1 MTDPVSVSPMRKW
14 MRTRSF
20 GGIGRDLANPAV
32 RQTLLLWLVAVAVS
46 FVSIA
51 IAPGAIGL
59 LGAGLALVTIA
70 IAVIDWRS
78 FVIPNWLN
86 AAGLC
91 LAFIHAAAL
100 EPDAV
105 LWAVA
110 MAAIRGA
117 ALALVFLALRS
128 AYSWFRGRQGLGLG
142 DVKLAAVAG
151 AWLDWLIIP
160 IAIEIAAVAA
170 LSGYVLRQLVLGR
183 SISTTNRVP
192 FGFFFAPTIW
202 ICWVLEM
209 TWLAPA

>member
-1 MTDPVSVSPMRKW
+1 MRKW
-14 MRTRSF
+14 ARTRSF
-20 GGIGRDLANPAV
+20 GGIGRDLTNPAV
-32 RQTLLLWLVAVAVS
+32 WQTLLLGLIVVAVS

-51 IAPGAIGL
+51 IAPGVIGF

-91 LAFIHAAAL
+91 LAFIHAAAH

-110 MAAIRGA
+110 TAAIRGA

-128 AYSWFRGRQGLGLG
+128 AYSRFRGRQGLGLG

-151 AWLDWLIIP
+151 AWLDWLVIP

-170 LSGYVLRQLVLGR
+170 LSGYVLRQVVTGR
-183 SISTTNRVP
+183 SISATNKVP
-192 FGFFFAPTIW
+192 FGFFFAPSIW
-202 ICWVLEM
+202 ICWVIE
-209 TWLAPA
+209 TIWLAP

>member
-1 MTDPVSVSPMRKW
+1 MRKW
-14 MRTRSF
+14 TRTRSF

-32 RQTLLLWLVAVAVS
+32 WQTLLLGLLAVAVS

-91 LAFIHAAAL
+91 LAFIHTAAH

-110 MAAIRGA
+110 IAAIRGA

>member
-51 IAPGAIGL
+51 IAPGAIGF

-78 FVIPNWLN
+78 FVIPDWLN
-86 AAGLC
+86 AVGLC
-91 LAFIHAAAL
+91 LAFIHAAAH

-110 MAAIRGA
+110 IAAMRGA

-151 AWLDWLIIP
+151 AWLNWLVIP
-160 IAIEIAAVAA
+160 IAIEIAAIAA
-170 LSGYVLRQLVLGR
+170 LSGYVLRQVVTGR
-183 SISTTNRVP
+183 SICATNKVP
-192 FGFFFAPTIW
+192 FGFFFAPSIW
-202 ICWVLEM
+202 ICWVIE
-209 TWLAPA
+209 TIWLAP

>member
-14 MRTRSF
+14 TRTRSF

-32 RQTLLLWLVAVAVS
+32 WQTLLLGLLAVAVS

-78 FVIPNWLN
+78 FVIPDWLN
-86 AAGLC
+86 AVGLC

-128 AYSWFRGRQGLGLG
+128 AYSRFRGRQGLGLG

-151 AWLDWLIIP
+151 AWLNWLVIP
-160 IAIEIAAVAA
+160 IAIEIAAIAA
-170 LSGYVLRQLVLGR
+170 LSGYVLRQVVTGR
-183 SISTTNRVP
+183 SICATNKVP
-192 FGFFFAPTIW
+192 FGFFFAPSIW
-202 ICWVLEM
+202 ICWVIEII
-209 TWLAPA
+209 WLAP

>member
-14 MRTRSF
+14 TRIRSF
-20 GGIGRDLANPAV
+20 GGIGRDLTNPAIW
-32 RQTLLLWLVAVAVS
+32 QTLLLGLVAVAVS

-51 IAPGAIGL
+51 IAPGAIGF

-78 FVIPNWLN
+78 FVIPDWLN

-91 LAFIHAAAL
+91 LAFIHAAAH

-110 MAAIRGA
+110 IAAIRGA

-151 AWLDWLIIP
+151 AWLNWLVIP

-170 LSGYVLRQLVLGR
+170 LSGYVLRGVATGR
-183 SISTTNRVP
+183 SICATSKVP
-192 FGFFFAPTIW
+192 FGFFFAPSIW
-202 ICWVLEM
+202 ICWVIE
-209 TWLAPA
+209 TIWLAP